1 MTVPMFLF
9 LAGVSVALAA
19 SAGER
24 KTGSVADD
32 RPD

>member
-1 MTVPMFLF
+1 MTAPRFLF